1 MSKARGRKRKSPV
14 LGLQVE
20 LEEAL
25 EVPSSLDALLLLLGV
40 GGGDTCGVGEG
51 ETEDLKNRRHSVR
64 ATGGKPVICA
74 FYRRGGKKLT

>member
-20 LEEAL
+20 LEKTL
-25 EVPSSLDALLLLLGV
+25 EVTSSFDTLLLLLSV
-40 GGGDTCGVGEG
+40 GGGNTCGVGER

-64 ATGGKPVICA
+64 ATGGKPVILV
-74 FYRRGGKKLT
+74 YVL